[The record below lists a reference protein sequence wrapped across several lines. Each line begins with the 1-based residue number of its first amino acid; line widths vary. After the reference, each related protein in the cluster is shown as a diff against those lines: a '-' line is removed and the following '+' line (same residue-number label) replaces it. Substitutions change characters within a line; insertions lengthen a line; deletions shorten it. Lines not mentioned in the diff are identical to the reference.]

1 MSRINKQDLQ
11 DWQDMSRINK
21 RRNTKQD
28 FQDYQDCQ
36 DEEEN
41 VGERQSLILFIVL
54 ILKILLGIKKPSI
67 DGCFLI
73 LRILLI
79 VSRIIGLTGFTR
91 EEVIVHERLTLHLAN
106 LVNLEN
112 PAPAWD

>member
-1 MSRINKQDLQ
+1 MSRICKINKIVRMKKAEQDLH
-11 DWQDMSRINK
+11 
-21 RRNTKQD
+21 D
-28 FQDYQDCQ
+28 FQDCQ

-41 VGERQSLILFIVL
+41 VGERKSLILFIVL

-91 EEVIVHERLTLHLAN
+91 
-106 LVNLEN
+106 
-112 PAPAWD
+112 